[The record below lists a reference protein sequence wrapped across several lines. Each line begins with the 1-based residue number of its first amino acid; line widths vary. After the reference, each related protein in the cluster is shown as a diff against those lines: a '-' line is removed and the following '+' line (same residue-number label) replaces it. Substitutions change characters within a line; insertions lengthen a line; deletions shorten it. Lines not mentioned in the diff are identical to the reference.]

1 MEHIDLTG
9 LGVTWWCSTKEGTMR
24 SLAFGLV
31 ALALATPAA
40 AQDTLAY
47 KGSGTRAGGP
57 AYLYYDN
64 GRVDRVMVHPTTL
77 GPRYRSGQMSGGP
90 AREFITWDSVAP
102 QQGPV
107 TFEPRYR
114 SGQGA
119 GGPAREF
126 FR

>member
-1 MEHIDLTG
+1 
-9 LGVTWWCSTKEGTMR
+9 MR
-24 SLAFGLV
+24 SLVFGLV
-31 ALALATPAA
+31 ALASAAPAA
-40 AQDTLAY
+40 AQDSLAY

-64 GRVDRVMVHPTTL
+64 GQVDRVMVRPTTL
-77 GPRYRSGQMSGGP
+77 GPRDRSGQMSGGP
-90 AREFITWDSVAP
+90 AREFITWDSVVP
-102 QQGPV
+102 EHGSV

>member
-1 MEHIDLTG
+1 
-9 LGVTWWCSTKEGTMR
+9 MR
-24 SLAFGLV
+24 RLAFGLV

-40 AQDTLAY
+40 AQDSLY
-47 KGSGTRAGGP
+47 KGSGNRAGGP

-64 GRVDRVMVHPTTL
+64 GRVDRVVVQATAL
-77 GPRYRSGQMSGGP
+77 GPQYRSGQMSGGP
-90 AREFITWDSVAP
+90 AREFTTWEAVGP

-107 TFEPRYR
+107 AFEPRYR